1 MKAITIIFL
10 AITVSF
16 SQVKGQQAF
25 KNAAIA
31 RVNNHYRITY
41 SVPSEANIY
50 QYRIEAGNDTTDM
63 EVTGVVKPVGNSVT
77 ERSYSYDV
85 YDGAYKYYRVA
96 AISMGSKLKYSKI
109 LNIPAI
115 ELKHTPK
122 NEQAKPVETNILASG
137 NR

>member
-1 MKAITIIFL
+1 MKSLSIIFL
-10 AITVSF
+10 AIAASF

-63 EVTGVVKPVGNSVT
+63 EVTGVVKPAGNSVT
-77 ERSYSYDV
+77 GRSYSYDV
-85 YDGAYKYYRVA
+85 YEGAYRYYRVA
-96 AISMGSKLKYSKI
+96 AISMGSKLKYSEI
-109 LNIPAI
+109 LSIPAA
-115 ELKHTPK
+115 EPKQTPE